1 MNAEF
6 LFPGTWQTFFSKPAV
21 ITAVTMYTVPASV
34 KSARFVSMNI
44 ATTLASNVTV
54 WLNDGSTDRLLL
66 DALAMGANAQRA
78 DTFGHPELK
87 AGWSVKVMTSN
98 ADDASFTLTVAE
110 QYR

>member
-21 ITAVTMYTVPASV
+21 ITATTLYTVPASV
-34 KSARFVSMNI
+34 KSARVVGLNI
-44 ATTLASNVTV
+44 ATTGASNVTV
-54 WLNDGSTDRLLL
+54 WLNDGSDRLLL
-66 DALAMGANAQRA
+66 DAFVMAANTQRT

-87 AGWSVKVMTSN
+87 AGWLVKVMTSN